1 MMRPVLIGLASVGL
15 AGALGL
21 DALVGVQFLPPTIV
35 AAVVLL
41 ALLFENRRYQQL
53 AETRPGAPWQATDER
68 FVDPD
73 SGRMVTVYFNPAT
86 GERRYV
92 ADRS

>member
-1 MMRPVLIGLASVGL
+1 MMRPVLIGIACLVLG
-15 AGALGL
+15 GALVL
-21 DALVGVQFLPPTIV
+21 DALAGMQFLPPTIV

-41 ALLFENRRYQQL
+41 ALLFENRRYQRL
-53 AETRPGAPWQATDER
+53 ADTRPGAPWQATDER

-73 SGRMVTVYFNPAT
+73 SGKLVTVYFNPMT

-92 ADRS
+92 ADRV